1 MHRSDFI
8 ICRRSGARGR
18 HLRDVR
24 RENGRYVNDSVP
36 TFGRVTRRR
45 PGHRVDGVRA
55 GGPRLHGE
63 GLATTPVTVL
73 WPKLSGMGELDQMTT
88 TATPIHR
95 GRK

>member
-36 TFGRVTRRR
+36 TFSRVSRRR
-45 PGHRVDGVRA
+45 LGLEPIGVRA
-55 GGPRLHGE
+55 GGPRLHGD

-73 WPKLSGMGELDQMTT
+73 GPNVNSCVRTVACVLFAYRQG
-88 TATPIHR
+88 
-95 GRK
+95 